1 MISSINEITF
11 IPHRTFEGGIQT
23 QIEMDGFGKFFI
35 SIISGGR
42 KNGVGGSYG
51 HIVED
56 FTIGGKDLSH
66 STFEMAIFT
75 NDEKGNFVT
84 HKFFQTE
91 CNGDHVAG
99 FLSADKVVEMLNE
112 LALHHQLIFSQE

>member
-1 MISSINEITF
+1 MISSINEIKF
-11 IPHRTFEGGIQT
+11 KPHRTFEGGIQT
-23 QIEMDGFGKFFI
+23 QIEMDGFII

-42 KNGVGGSYG
+42 KNGIGGSYG

-84 HKFFQTE
+84 HKFFPIE
-91 CNGDHVAG
+91 SDGDQVAG

-112 LALHHQLIFSQE
+112 LGHHHQLLFSQE

>member
-1 MISSINEITF
+1 MISSINEIKF
-11 IPHRTFEGGIQT
+11 KPHRTFEGGIQG
-23 QIEMDGFGKFFI
+23 QIEMGDYII

-75 NDEKGNFVT
+75 NDEKGHFVT
-84 HKFFQTE
+84 HKFFPIE
-91 CNGDHVAG
+91 SDGDHVVG
-99 FLSADKVVEMLNE
+99 FLSADKVVEMINE
-112 LALHHQLIFSQE
+112 LAQHHQLIFSQE

>member
-23 QIEMDGFGKFFI
+23 QIEMDGFII

-42 KNGVGGSYG
+42 KNGIGGSYG

-66 STFEMAIFT
+66 STFELAIFT

-84 HKFFQTE
+84 HEFFQTE

-112 LALHHQLIFSQE
+112 LGHHHQLIFSQE